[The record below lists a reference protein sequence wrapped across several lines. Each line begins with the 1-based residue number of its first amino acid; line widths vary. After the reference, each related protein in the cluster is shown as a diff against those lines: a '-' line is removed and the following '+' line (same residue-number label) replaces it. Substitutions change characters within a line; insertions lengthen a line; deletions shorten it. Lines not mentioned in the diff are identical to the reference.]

1 MTFKITDGERD
12 SLDTSTSVNTQKSRS
27 KSNKST
33 AKFNSGNEGK
43 SEGQHKKKE
52 NDNQTGPSDLIER
65 LRRITMKYERKKEG
79 GAVAAEKQA
88 TDDSA
93 GGNASPTPAKEVDI
107 NENEKVEAEATTDDS
122 ISVTNEKRVGSESM
136 KTASSDDDSIK
147 TEVVEKTEKRREGKA
162 TPEVDDSEIDNI
174 AAAYT
179 AVDATELDDLNN
191 GDAAD
196 DDDSAVLNPMAPK
209 PIEKKGRHDGVL
221 FFNPGVYG
229 MIVNMI
235 SNSLL
240 TWVFSFIRR
249 DGCSALCYR
258 KRAQRDWWRG
268 FQWDKWRTLAKSEAW
283 VWR

>member
-12 SLDTSTSVNTQKSRS
+12 SLDTSTSVNQKSRS
-27 KSNKST
+27 KSAKS
-33 AKFNSGNEGK
+33 NSGNEGK
-43 SEGQHKKKE
+43 SEEKE

-79 GAVAAEKQA
+79 GEKQA
-88 TDDSA
+88 TDGST

-107 NENEKVEAEATTDDS
+107 NDNEKVEAEATTDDS
-122 ISVTNEKRVGSESM
+122 ISVTNKKLGSGSM
-136 KTASSDDDSIK
+136 KSASSDDDSIK
-147 TEVVEKTEKRREGKA
+147 TEIVEKTEKRRENVA
-162 TPEVDDSEIDNI
+162 PEVDDSEIDNI

-196 DDDSAVLNPMAPK
+196 DDDSAVLNPMTPK
-209 PIEKKGRHDGVL
+209 PIEKTGRHDGVL

-229 MIVNMI
+229 MIVDKI